1 MGCVFVSSLASP
13 ERDIGRPNVGNAAEL
28 SASRYYDDM
37 EQLYLRQLL
46 AGRDFAVGHPVAGHM
61 QNFVYLIGDRVSREC
76 MIVDPAWAVDELISI
91 AQNDGMK
98 VVGALGTHYHPDHI
112 GGTAFGFT
120 VEGLPRLMEINPCP
134 VHVHKAEAD
143 GVIQIT
149 GLSRSDLV
157 VHESND
163 VVQVGEVDI
172 ELLHTPGHTPGSQ
185 CFCVKNHLIA
195 GYTLFLHGCGRVDLP
210 GGDADEM
217 YYTLTQRLDKLPDD
231 MTLLPGHAYGGDHAP
246 LGDVR
251 QTNPYLQIRDLETWR
266 RHH

>member
-1 MGCVFVSSLASP
+1 M
-13 ERDIGRPNVGNAAEL
+13 NAAEL

-37 EQLYLRQLL
+37 EHLYANSWL
-46 AGRDFAVGHPVAGHM
+46 RDFAVGHPVAGHM
-61 QNFVYLIGDRVSREC
+61 QNFVYLIGTESPKSV
-76 MIVDPAWAVDELISI
+76 IVDPAWAVDERSI

-163 VVQVGEVDI
+163 VGQVGEVDI
-172 ELLHTPGHTPGSQ
+172 EWLHTPGHTPGSQ
-185 CFCVKNHLIA
+185 CCCVKTHLIA
-195 GYTLFLHGCGRVDLP
+195 GDTCSCTAASVSQ
-210 GGDADEM
+210 EC
-217 YYTLTQRLDKLPDD
+217 
-231 MTLLPGHAYGGDHAP
+231 
-246 LGDVR
+246 
-251 QTNPYLQIRDLETWR
+251 
-266 RHH
+266 